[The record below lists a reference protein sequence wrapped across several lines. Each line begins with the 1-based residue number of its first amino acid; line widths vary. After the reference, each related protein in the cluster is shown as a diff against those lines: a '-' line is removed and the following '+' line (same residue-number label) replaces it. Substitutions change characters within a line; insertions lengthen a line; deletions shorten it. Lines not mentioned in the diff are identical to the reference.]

1 MNPLNSRTCRSR
13 AFVSVLLLVCTASS
27 ASAQNYSFDARR
39 IALGGVGGTPNLAS
53 KLVEQQ
59 RRYQSIVIPLG
70 LVKVLTNL
78 RVFYPNRED
87 FDFSRAVEFAYSP
100 FHQVFG
106 RGEDI
111 TGRTFFR
118 DIIHA
123 QLEPDLNAYR
133 GFDIDPSVTAEGLIL
148 ENWGKT
154 FMVHKDERSF
164 QGIYVGAGPYLAAR
178 ALRGVRHRACGSREQ
193 PGRYVLSGRQPGH
206 RRRGNRPTGPRD
218 YRRVSGTLSVLLSG
232 GDCCRP
238 QWHVRRREFP
248 LPAGFRLDEFN
259 ANVHFETDAF
269 GLVSPNPPTAPFA
282 LDWHTSSHG
291 RGMAIDAGVAF
302 VVNRWDFGAGVG
314 GIANRITWTQI
325 RPHHLTLV
333 SLFGGTEFVHVK
345 LPVTSEERRYELPV
359 TYTGDVAYH
368 REQWSVLS
376 EVSHGFMGDQI
387 RAGLEYRLGSIELR
401 GAGRYSD
408 GLVSLSRS
416 RLQPDPQLWRRRS
429 RLRHTDV
436 PRAKPPRW
444 DGHFVSLR
452 QEVGLGG
459 YDGGNGFTRSNG
471 VNRDE
476 RRCAADAAE
485 GGLVAQR
492 GRAQAA
498 TGAQSGLCP
507 ASLHDQHGL
516 ALRPSSAAHLNARS
530 PGSLRSSPLSFVAP
544 CVNSVRS
551 EPSRISLGT
560 PRRRHFAAV
569 LAHDHDEIEER
580 EQGRHWPPD

>member
-1 MNPLNSRTCRSR
+1 MSTDGNGFAQLGPVLPESLTYGIRFMNPLTSRTCRSR
-13 AFVSVLLLVCTASS
+13 AFVSVLVLVWTASS

-59 RRYQSIVIPLG
+59 RRYKSIVIPLG

-154 FMVHKDERSF
+154 FMVRKDERSF

-178 ALRGVRHRACGSREQ
+178 AYG
-193 PGRYVLSGRQPGH
+193 
-206 RRRGNRPTGPRD
+206 
-218 YRRVSGTLSVLLSG
+218 
-232 GDCCRP
+232 
-238 QWHVRRREFP
+238 EFDTELVDLVNSP
-248 LPAGFRLDEFN
+248 VDMYLPAASLGIGGGETDQLALAITGGYRARFPYFSQEATGAGRNGMYVAANFHYLQGFRLDEFN

-282 LDWHTSSHG
+282 LDWYTSSHG

-376 EVSHGFMGDQI
+376 EYSHGFMGDQI

-408 GLVSLSRS
+408 GQVFPS
-416 RLQPDPQLWRRRS
+416 
-429 RLRHTDV
+429 
-436 PRAKPPRW
+436 A
-444 DGHFVSLR
+444 GA
-452 QEVGLGG
+452 
-459 YDGGNGFTRSNG
+459 GFNLTRNFG
-471 VNRDE
+471 V
-476 RRCAADAAE
+476 DAAVFGTQTFLE
-485 GGLVAQR
+485 
-492 GRAQAA
+492 
-498 TGAQSGLCP
+498 QSPHVGM
-507 ASLHDQHGL
+507 AI
-516 ALRPSSAAHLNARS
+516 
-530 PGSLRSSPLSFVAP
+530 SF
-544 CVNSVRS
+544 RFDK
-551 EPSRISLGT
+551 R
-560 PRRRHFAAV
+560 
-569 LAHDHDEIEER
+569 
-580 EQGRHWPPD
+580 